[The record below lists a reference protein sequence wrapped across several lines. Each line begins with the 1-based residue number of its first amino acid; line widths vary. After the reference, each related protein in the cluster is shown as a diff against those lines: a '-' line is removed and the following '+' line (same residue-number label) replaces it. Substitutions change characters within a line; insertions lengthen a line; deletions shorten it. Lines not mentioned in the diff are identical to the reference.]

1 MVNGVTGYTV
11 GEAAEMVGLTAHTLR
26 WYEQE
31 GLVEPVGRDSAGH
44 RRYSDDDIG
53 WLRLLI
59 RLRTTGMPVREMR
72 RYAEMVRAGDS
83 SLNDRLQL
91 FVEHRERVLAR
102 IEELQQ
108 DLAMLDLK
116 ISVYGEMARAHQQA
130 AV

>member
-1 MVNGVTGYTV
+1 MGYTV

-31 GLVEPVGRDSAGH
+31 GLVEPVERDSAGR
-44 RRYSDDDIG
+44 RRYCDDDIG

-91 FVEHRERVLAR
+91 FLEHRERVLAR

-108 DLAMLDLK
+108 DLTMLDLK

>member
-1 MVNGVTGYTV
+1 MVNGYTV

-31 GLVEPVGRDSAGH
+31 GLVEPVERDSAGR
-44 RRYSDDDIG
+44 RRYCDDDIG

-91 FVEHRERVLAR
+91 FLEHRERVLAR